1 MKLKEIFSGKAWIVH
16 VLSFVFLVL
25 PVLAGAQGRN
35 AVSGG
40 LSVGGFSLIFGS
52 GLASTRTLPELI
64 LAVIQLM
71 LFFAGAI
78 AVLFVIIGG
87 FMYITAGGNEEQAEK
102 GRKALTNAI
111 IGIIIV
117 IMSYAIIRVIE
128 NTVGAP
134 YVYIRN

>member
-1 MKLKEIFSGKAWIVH
+1 MKLKKMFSRKALLIHIFSA
-16 VLSFVFLVL
+16 LLLVV
-25 PVLAGAQGRN
+25 PALAEAANN

-40 LSVGGFSLIFGS
+40 LSIGGFSLIFGT

-64 LAVIQLM
+64 LAIIQLM

-87 FMYITAGGNEEQAEK
+87 FLYMTAGGNEEQAEK
-102 GRKALTNAI
+102 GQKALTNAV

-117 IMSYAIIRVIE
+117 IMSYAIIRVVQ

-134 YVYIRN
+134 YVYVGN